1 MERENKDND
10 VLTSRDTTSDL
21 PAPQET
27 APPAPQVQ
35 AESFAVQSAMG
46 EKPEGEKA
54 QLFNE
59 EGSSSVGENPELTK
73 AQFSN
78 EGRQSL
84 KDELEKT
91 ERILDEALKISDA
104 ECGESEISDEPLKT
118 QDGAGK
124 LHPVAPPKRKR
135 KWIWNLVLIAV
146 LALGI
151 YSMFGISGEIVGE
164 DGLSFSQMFAS
175 IDGAGMVLLL
185 GVILGVMLMDWSKF
199 LTVNKAVLGK
209 VRPLVAIKTSL
220 LGKFYD
226 GITPFSTGGQPM
238 QIYYMTTKGIGG
250 AESSAIVLIRYFGSM
265 FAFTVLGAAFMIAG
279 AAKNVLAGVSG
290 STLLLVAGW
299 VGLAINFLLPLF
311 ILFFVLFPRLA
322 RKLTGWFIFVGVKLK
337 IVKHKER
344 TMRKA
349 LRTVKDFIH
358 CFRIIVRRPVCLVL
372 FLLCCFAENF
382 LTLSVPFFV
391 MNALS
396 CPLDGMFFTIIAL
409 NVFTTFGVSFIPT
422 PGNTG
427 VIEGMGVLAF
437 SAAAGATL
445 AWSVLFWRF
454 SVYYIYILIG
464 IVWTITD
471 LFRKNL
477 GKRRRA

>member
-1 MERENKDND
+1 
-10 VLTSRDTTSDL
+10 
-21 PAPQET
+21 
-27 APPAPQVQ
+27 
-35 AESFAVQSAMG
+35 
-46 EKPEGEKA
+46 
-54 QLFNE
+54 
-59 EGSSSVGENPELTK
+59 
-73 AQFSN
+73 
-78 EGRQSL
+78 
-84 KDELEKT
+84 
-91 ERILDEALKISDA
+91 
-104 ECGESEISDEPLKT
+104 
-118 QDGAGK
+118 
-124 LHPVAPPKRKR
+124 
-135 KWIWNLVLIAV
+135 
-146 LALGI
+146 
-151 YSMFGISGEIVGE
+151 
-164 DGLSFSQMFAS
+164 
-175 IDGAGMVLLL
+175 
-185 GVILGVMLMDWSKF
+185 
-199 LTVNKAVLGK
+199 
-209 VRPLVAIKTSL
+209 
-220 LGKFYD
+220 
-226 GITPFSTGGQPM
+226 M

-265 FAFTVLGAAFMIAG
+265 FAFTVLGASFMIAG

>member
-1 MERENKDND
+1 MEQDHKDND
-10 VLTSRDTTSDL
+10 VLSTKETISDQ

-27 APPAPQVQ
+27 APPAPHVQ
-35 AESFAVQSAMG
+35 SEPFAAQSEQSADAESERAERLSDG
-46 EKPEGEKA
+46 ELQTAEEQGTDGALRTSGTQGTDGALQTAEGKSEGEEQSGKA
-54 QLFNE
+54 AE
-59 EGSSSVGENPELTK
+59 EQAADGEL
-73 AQFSN
+73 Q
-78 EGRQSL
+78 
-84 KDELEKT
+84 
-91 ERILDEALKISDA
+91 
-104 ECGESEISDEPLKT
+104 
-118 QDGAGK
+118 
-124 LHPVAPPKRKR
+124 PVAPPRRKR
-135 KWIWNLVLIAV
+135 RWIWNLVLIAV
-146 LALGI
+146 LALGV

-164 DGLSFSQMFAS
+164 DGLSFSQMFS
-175 IDGAGMVLLL
+175 VIDGAGMVLLL
-185 GVILGVMLMDWSKF
+185 AAILGVMLIDWSKF

-250 AESSAIVLIRYFGSM
+250 AQASAIVLIRYFGSM
-265 FAFTVLGAAFMIAG
+265 FAFTVLGASFMIAG
-279 AAKNVLAGVSG
+279 AVKNVLDGVSG
-290 STLLLVAGW
+290 STLLMIAGW

-322 RKLTGWFIFVGVKLK
+322 RKLTGWFISVGVKLK

-349 LRTVKDFIH
+349 LRTVKNFID

-372 FLLCCFAENF
+372 FLLCCFAENM
-382 LTLSVPFFV
+382 LTFSVPFFV

-396 CPLDGMFFTIIAL
+396 CNVEGMFFTIVAL

-445 AWSVLFWRF
+445 AWAVLFWRF